1 MPNSIATITRDWLT
15 GRYARDEIS
24 RQTHANYQYYLH
36 RFTTH
41 VGPDR
46 PLASIT
52 TSDIEAWIASL
63 TVVPASRNTYAATIR
78 VFFAWATERGLI
90 DRNPALT
97 IRRAKAPK
105 RPPRRIPGDQVAA
118 LIAAATGVTRPVVIV
133 VVQTMIRRGELE
145 QLTVQDYDRRER
157 LLYVRG
163 KGARDRVVPVPT
175 EARRALDDWLGGRLS
190 GPMWPA
196 DDGHPISGSHL
207 GKLVTLTGRAIGLR
221 VSLHDLRHTGASDVA
236 AAGHSVAALRDLLG
250 HASLATTSRYVW
262 PGRAELA
269 DTIEGRSYRAAG

>member
-1 MPNSIATITRDWLT
+1 MPNSIGAITRDWVT

-24 RQTHANYQYYLH
+24 RQTLANYAYYLD
-36 RFTTH
+36 RFVKH

-46 PLASIT
+46 PLVDIT
-52 TSDIEAWIASL
+52 TEDIERWIASL
-63 TVVPASRNTYAATIR
+63 RVSPASRNTYAATIR
-78 VFFAWATERGLI
+78 VFFAWATERHLT
-90 DRNPALT
+90 DRDPALGL
-97 IRRAKAPK
+97 RRAKTPK
-105 RPPRRIPGDQVAA
+105 RPPRRIPAEQVAA
-118 LIAAATGVTRPVVIV
+118 LIAASTGIVRPVVIV

-145 QLTVQDYDRRER
+145 QLDVRDYDRRER
-157 LLYVRG
+157 TLYVRG
-163 KGARDRVVPVPT
+163 KGAKDRVVPVPA

-196 DDGHPISGSHL
+196 EDGHPITGSHL
-207 GKLVTLTGRAIGLR
+207 GRLVTRTGLSIGLR

-250 HASLATTSRYVW
+250 HASLSTTSRYVW

>member
-1 MPNSIATITRDWLT
+1 MNIGDTTRDWLT

-24 RQTHANYQYYLH
+24 QQTHANYRYYLH
-36 RFTTH
+36 RFTAH
-41 VGPDR
+41 IGPDR

-52 TSDIEAWIASL
+52 TSDIERWIASL
-63 TVVPASRNTYAATIR
+63 NVQPTSRNTYVATIR

-90 DRNPALT
+90 DRDPALT
-97 IRRAKAPK
+97 VRRAKTPK
-105 RPPRRIPGDQVAA
+105 RPPRRIPGEQVAA
-118 LIAAATGVTRPVVIV
+118 LIAASTGVSRPVVIL

-145 QLTVQDYDRRER
+145 RLTVQDYDRRQR

-163 KGARDRVVPVPT
+163 KGGRDRVVPVPA
-175 EARRALDDWLGGRLS
+175 EARRALDDWLAGRMS

-196 DDGHPISGSHL
+196 EDGHPITGSHL
-207 GKLVTLTGRAIGLR
+207 GRLVTRTGRGIGLA

-269 DTIEGRSYRAAG
+269 DTIEGRRYRAAG